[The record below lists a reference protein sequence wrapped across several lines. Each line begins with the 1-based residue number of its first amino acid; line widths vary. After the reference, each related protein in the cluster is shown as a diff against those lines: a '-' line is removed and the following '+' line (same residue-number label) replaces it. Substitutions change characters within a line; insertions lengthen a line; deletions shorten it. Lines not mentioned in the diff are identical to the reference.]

1 VRPYPHLSKALSPTA
16 LTPPP
21 AEGREHPLFTHSMP
35 VGMISGEN
43 PRFPSVPGGHE
54 ALKRDLDT
62 MGVQHE
68 ETQGHYGAPERS
80 FVIYGLPRAN
90 LVALGKKYGQE
101 AVIHNEGGKR
111 EFIYTAGPNAGKMHP
126 GLQSLEH
133 WPEGSEAPDDYYTH
147 LPGNGYVRLHFDFD
161 HTDTTPV
168 APGRRS
174 RRRSRRRPSRS
185 RPTKAPLACLS
196 TLRPSRR

>member
-1 VRPYPHLSKALSPTA
+1 
-16 LTPPP
+16 
-21 AEGREHPLFTHSMP
+21 MP

-80 FVIYGLPRAN
+80 FIIYGLPREH
-90 LVALGKKYGQE
+90 LVALGQKYGQE

-126 GLQSLEH
+126 GLRATSTG
-133 WPEGSEAPDDYYTH
+133 PRAAKRPTTTTRTCRATATCASTSTSTTST
-147 LPGNGYVRLHFDFD
+147 RLLSCR
-161 HTDTTPV
+161 
-168 APGRRS
+168 ARRS
-174 RRRSRRRPSRS
+174 RRLSA
-185 RPTKAPLACLS
+185 APL
-196 TLRPSRR
+196 SRGCRTARAGVPEHVAAEPQMTKHEAARLCTAW